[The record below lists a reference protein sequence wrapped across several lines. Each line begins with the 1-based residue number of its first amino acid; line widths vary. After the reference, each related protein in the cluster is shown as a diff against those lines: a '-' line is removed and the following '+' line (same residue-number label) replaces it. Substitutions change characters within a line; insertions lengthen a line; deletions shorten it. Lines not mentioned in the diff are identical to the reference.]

1 MDQSLR
7 LSVSPDLVRVTHR
20 RGTAVYHRT
29 LGGLVVLDA
38 AAERVLD
45 AFGAGAGVGE
55 VVRAAA
61 AQGRADPAR
70 CVRLVEQL
78 ALRGFLGEGGPPAP
92 PPPNRRVNVVQ
103 LVLVNGCNFG
113 CTYCFEGIQGSDLTK
128 AAATPAPATAP
139 KRQPT
144 PVTIGSAPDPA
155 GERVAVDLTD
165 PVYVSEERHRFQ
177 RDPHNRTMTPDAAV
191 AYTRQALGVARSEG
205 VGQVMV
211 QFFGGEPL
219 MNKPAC
225 LAVLNEVGSGED
237 EGVAVEYTV
246 VTNGSLITDEIAEAF
261 ARHRVGVCVSF
272 DAPKS
277 GARPL
282 KNGRS
287 SEALVL
293 AGLRRLREHGN
304 RIAINTALCSSTF
317 DDVDES
323 LVDFAVEMGVGEI
336 GIVLDLDPGFY
347 GEYGGDRIA
356 ARLMDLVGY
365 GKEHGVVV
373 TGYWHQIF
381 QLLAGFDVVAD
392 RGFKNC
398 SAKGAQFSI
407 EPNGEV
413 FSCKAGSG
421 HFGNID
427 KGRALLTTPGYEAHA
442 ALRFDNPEYCR
453 GCAIEGF
460 CGGLCLGPLEKQ
472 HLTIDAVE
480 IPACDTYRTVTEQ
493 LIQQYEDIPALLLAT
508 SGTAGS

>member
-1 MDQSLR
+1 VDQSLR
-7 LSVSPDLVRVTHR
+7 LSVSPDLVRMTHR

-38 AAERVLD
+38 AAEQVLD

-55 VVRAAA
+55 VVQAAVA
-61 AQGRADPAR
+61 GGRADPAR
-70 CVRLVEQL
+70 CERLVEQL
-78 ALRGFLGEGGPPAP
+78 ALRGFLDQGGPPAP
-92 PPPNRRVNVVQ
+92 PAPNRRVNVVQ

-128 AAATPAPATAP
+128 ASAEP

-144 PVTIGSAPDPA
+144 PVTIGSAPEPA
-155 GERVAVDLTD
+155 GERVAVDLLD
-165 PVYVSEERHRFQ
+165 PVYVSEERYRFQ
-177 RDPHNRTMTPDAAV
+177 RDPHNRTMAPEAAV
-191 AYTRQALGVARSEG
+191 AYTRQALAVARSEG
-205 VGQVMV
+205 VDQVMV

-225 LAVLNEVGSGED
+225 LAVLEQIGPGRD
-237 EGVAVEYTV
+237 EGVAVQYTV
-246 VTNGSLITDEIAEAF
+246 VTNGSLVTDEIAEAF

-287 SEALVL
+287 SEPLVL
-293 AGLRRLREHGN
+293 AGLRRLRDHGC
-304 RIAINTALCSSTF
+304 RVAINTALCSSTF

-347 GEYGGDRIA
+347 AEYGGDRIA
-356 ARLMDLVGY
+356 ARLMDLVVY
-365 GKEHGVVV
+365 GREHGVVV

-381 QLLAGFDVVAD
+381 QLLAGFDVVAE

-421 HFGNID
+421 HFGNIEQ
-427 KGRALLTTPGYEAHA
+427 GRALLSTPGYTAHA
-442 ALRFDNPEYCR
+442 ALRYDNPEYCR

-480 IPACDTYRTVTEQ
+480 IPACDTYRAVTER
-493 LIQQYEDIPALLLAT
+493 LIQQYEEIPALLLA
-508 SGTAGS
+508 AGAPGGS

>member
-1 MDQSLR
+1 
-7 LSVSPDLVRVTHR
+7 
-20 RGTAVYHRT
+20 
-29 LGGLVVLDA
+29 
-38 AAERVLD
+38 
-45 AFGAGAGVGE
+45 
-55 VVRAAA
+55 
-61 AQGRADPAR
+61 
-70 CVRLVEQL
+70 
-78 ALRGFLGEGGPPAP
+78 
-92 PPPNRRVNVVQ
+92 
-103 LVLVNGCNFG
+103 
-113 CTYCFEGIQGSDLTK
+113 
-128 AAATPAPATAP
+128 
-139 KRQPT
+139 
-144 PVTIGSAPDPA
+144 
-155 GERVAVDLTD
+155 
-165 PVYVSEERHRFQ
+165 
-177 RDPHNRTMTPDAAV
+177 
-191 AYTRQALGVARSEG
+191 
-205 VGQVMV
+205 
-211 QFFGGEPL
+211 
-219 MNKPAC
+219 
-225 LAVLNEVGSGED
+225 
-237 EGVAVEYTV
+237 
-246 VTNGSLITDEIAEAF
+246 
-261 ARHRVGVCVSF
+261 VSF

-287 SEALVL
+287 SEHLVL

-347 GEYGGDRIA
+347 AEYGGDRIA
-356 ARLMDLVGY
+356 ARLMDLVAY
-365 GKEHGVVV
+365 AKENGVVV

-421 HFGNID
+421 HFGNIE
-427 KGRALLTTPGYEAHA
+427 KGRELLSTSGYEAHA
-442 ALRFDNPEYCR
+442 ALRYDNPEYCH

-493 LIQQYEDIPALLLAT
+493 LIQQYEDIPALLLAG
-508 SGTAGS
+508 SGAGGS

>member
-38 AAERVLD
+38 AAEHVLD
-45 AFGAGAGVGE
+45 AFGAGAEVGD
-55 VVRAAA
+55 VVQDAAA
-61 AQGRADPAR
+61 GGRADPVR
-70 CVRLVEQL
+70 CARLVEQL
-78 ALRGFLGEGGPPAP
+78 ALRGFLDQGVRPAP
-92 PPPNRRVNVVQ
+92 RPPNRRVNVVQ

-128 AAATPAPATAP
+128 STAAPA
-139 KRQPT
+139 KSQPT
-144 PVTIGSAPDPA
+144 MVTIGSAPELV
-155 GERVAVDLTD
+155 GERVGVDLLD
-165 PVYVSEERHRFQ
+165 PVYVSEERYRFQ
-177 RDPHNRTMTPDAAV
+177 RDPHNRTMSPDAAV
-191 AYTRQALGVARSEG
+191 AYTRQALSVARSEG

-225 LAVLNEVGSGED
+225 LAVLKEVGSGQD
-237 EGVAVEYTV
+237 DGVSVEYTV
-246 VTNGSLITDEIAEAF
+246 VTNGSLINDEIAEAF

-347 GEYGGDRIA
+347 AEYGGDRIA
-356 ARLMDLVGY
+356 ARLMHLVGY
-365 GKEHGVVV
+365 GKENGVVV

-427 KGRALLTTPGYEAHA
+427 KGQALLTTPGYEAHA

-493 LIQQYEDIPALLLAT
+493 LIRQYEDIPALLLAT
-508 SGTAGS
+508 SGAGAS

>member
-7 LSVSPDLVRVTHR
+7 LRLSPDLVRVTHR

-29 LGGLVVLDA
+29 LGGLVALDA
-38 AAERVLD
+38 AAEHVLD
-45 AFGAGAGVGE
+45 AFGAGAVVGD
-55 VVRAAA
+55 VVRGAVERE
-61 AQGRADPAR
+61 RADPAR
-70 CVRLVEQL
+70 CERLVEQL
-78 ALRGFLGEGGPPAP
+78 ALRGFLDEGVPAAPPAP
-92 PPPNRRVNVVQ
+92 NRRINVVQ

-128 AAATPAPATAP
+128 SAAAAP

-155 GERVAVDLTD
+155 GERVGVDLLD
-165 PVYVSEERHRFQ
+165 PVYVSEERYRFQ
-177 RDPHNRTMTPDAAV
+177 RDPHNRTMSPDAAV
-191 AYTRQALGVARSEG
+191 AYTRQALSVARSEG

-225 LAVLNEVGSGED
+225 LAVLDQVGSGAR

-287 SEALVL
+287 SEPLVL
-293 AGLRRLREHGN
+293 AGLRRLRAHGN

-347 GEYGGDRIA
+347 AEYGGDRIA
-356 ARLMDLVGY
+356 ARLMHLVRY
-365 GKEHGVVV
+365 GGERGVVV

-421 HFGNID
+421 HFGNIGE
-427 KGRALLTTPGYEAHA
+427 GRALLSTAGYQAHA
-442 ALRFDNPEYCR
+442 ALRYENPEYCH

-493 LIQQYEDIPALLLAT
+493 LIQQYEDIPALLLA
-508 SGTAGS
+508 SGAAGG